1 MNYTD
6 IKTFEERR
14 KENLGRPRHYLDR
27 EEIAELRAYIVGH
40 KDDSNRMNVKEL
52 NKVLNK
58 VRWRDAAWDAY
69 AIAKIAAD
77 EAYDAARYA
86 TDEAYD
92 AAAKES

>member
-40 KDDSNRMNVKEL
+40 KDDSNHMNVKEL
-52 NKVLNK
+52 NKV
-58 VRWRDAAWDAY
+58 RDAAWDAY
-69 AIAKIAAD
+69 AKAKWAAD

>member
-40 KDDSNRMNVKEL
+40 KDDSNHMNVKEL
-52 NKVLNK
+52 NKD
-58 VRWRDAAWDAY
+58 RDAAWNAY
-69 AIAKIAAD
+69 AKAKWAAD